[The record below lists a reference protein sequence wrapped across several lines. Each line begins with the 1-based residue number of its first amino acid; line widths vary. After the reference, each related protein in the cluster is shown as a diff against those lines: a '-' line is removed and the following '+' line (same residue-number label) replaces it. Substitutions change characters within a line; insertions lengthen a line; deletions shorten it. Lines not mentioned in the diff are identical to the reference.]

1 MKETTKRTRTHQTW
15 QVKKKKK
22 KRWKSKP
29 EKKKKMDLS
38 FKINMGRDVCA
49 PVLHPTP
56 EHFGFHVKEEEETKN
71 SYLIWW
77 PQLSPVSER
86 DSFFSFF
93 LLSFPFNVFI
103 SRYRWA
109 DEKRTGLVK
118 TSAPT
123 TFRFFLFPSQWAWSF
138 FVSVSS
144 RPLFRSFTFTPF
156 RQVCSC
162 TRKATSC
169 TAPEITSPSDSHTSE
184 ENGL

>member
-1 MKETTKRTRTHQTW
+1 
-15 QVKKKKK
+15 VKKKKK

-118 TSAPT
+118 NSAPT